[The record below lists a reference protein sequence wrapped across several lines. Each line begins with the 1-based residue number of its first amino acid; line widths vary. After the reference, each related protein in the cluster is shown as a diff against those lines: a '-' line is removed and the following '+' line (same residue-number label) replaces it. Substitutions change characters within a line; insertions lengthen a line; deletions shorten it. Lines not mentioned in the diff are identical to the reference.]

1 MRRSHK
7 GIIMAIIKEIELVK
21 IDVDAR
27 VGSMSIRDDIVVKED
42 GVEISRTAHRHIIA
56 PFKSTR
62 NLENG
67 NWTHTPWDLDA
78 EKTEVKAVATALW
91 TDSIKTAWKTELEAE
106 SPPA

>member
-1 MRRSHK
+1 
-7 GIIMAIIKEIELVK
+7 
-21 IDVDAR
+21 
-27 VGSMSIRDDIVVKED
+27 MSIRVDIVVKED

-62 NLENG
+62 NLETG

-91 TDSIKTAWKTELEAE
+91 TDSIKTAWKTKIEAE

>member
-1 MRRSHK
+1 
-7 GIIMAIIKEIELVK
+7 MAITKEIELTKMDSDAIIGAISVR
-21 IDVDAR
+21 VDT
-27 VGSMSIRDDIVVKED
+27 VIKED
-42 GVEISRTAHRHIIA
+42 GTEIGRSVHRHVVA

-91 TDSIKTAWKTELEAE
+91 TDSIKTAWKTKLEAE

>member
-1 MRRSHK
+1 MSQTRT
-7 GIIMAIIKEIELVK
+7 IK

-62 NLENG
+62 SLENG

-91 TDSIKTAWKTELEAE
+91 TDSIKTAWKTKLEAE